1 MTTMSI
7 DVDPTA
13 TPAPGSL
20 PNPFLA
26 GGWEPVHDELVTDD
40 LAVTGTLPAGLSGA
54 YLRNGPNPAF
64 APLGAYHLFDGDG
77 MVHAVEIQDGR
88 ARYRNRWI
96 QSKGLEVERRAGH
109 AIFGGL
115 SDFRMPPEDVMA
127 EVGPLK
133 NTANT
138 HVWRHAGRIFALM
151 EAGRPTEISPELET
165 LGEYTFDDRL
175 QGPMTAH
182 PKTDP
187 ETGELLFFG
196 YSPFPPF
203 VRLHVA
209 DAAGRLVTS
218 VPVDLPA
225 AVMMHDFAVS
235 RDRVVFF
242 DLPAVFD
249 VQALIAGGAGIRW
262 EPSNGA
268 RIGVLDRADLNAPV
282 RWFDMDPFWMFHV
295 LNAHDDGDAVVV
307 EGCRAPRLNVA
318 FGDEELGEPVR
329 PMLHRWRIDLAAG
342 RVTEE
347 ALDDR
352 AGDFPRLN
360 DDHAGLPARYGY
372 VANPRSWGE
381 TKVAFEGVV
390 KHDLVAGTSVVH
402 SYGPT
407 VLAGEAAFAP
417 DPDRST
423 EDGGWLLNFVYDEAD
438 GTSALVVVD
447 AEAMEE
453 VARVHLPR
461 RVPLGFHGNW
471 LAAGAQGNNHS
482 PGA

>member
-1 MTTMSI
+1 
-7 DVDPTA
+7 
-13 TPAPGSL
+13 
-20 PNPFLA
+20 
-26 GGWEPVHDELVTDD
+26 
-40 LAVTGTLPAGLSGA
+40 
-54 YLRNGPNPAF
+54 
-64 APLGAYHLFDGDG
+64 
-77 MVHAVEIQDGR
+77 
-88 ARYRNRWI
+88 
-96 QSKGLEVERRAGH
+96 
-109 AIFGGL
+109 
-115 SDFRMPPEDVMA
+115 
-127 EVGPLK
+127 
-133 NTANT
+133 
-138 HVWRHAGRIFALM
+138 
-151 EAGRPTEISPELET
+151 
-165 LGEYTFDDRL
+165 
-175 QGPMTAH
+175 MTAH

-249 VQALIAGGAGIRW
+249 VQALLSGGSGIRW

-268 RIGVLDRADLNAPV
+268 RIGVLDRADLHAPV

-352 AGDFPRLN
+352 AGDFPRMN

-471 LAAGAQGNNHS
+471 LAAGAQGNNHY

>member
-1 MTTMSI
+1 MSI

-13 TPAPGSL
+13 APWSSTD
-20 PNPFLA
+20 PFLN
-26 GGWEPVHDELVTDD
+26 GGWAPVHDELVVPD
-40 LAVTGTLPAGLSGA
+40 LTVSGTLPAALQGA

-64 APLGAYHLFDGDG
+64 APPGAYHLFDGDG
-77 MVHAVEIQDGR
+77 MVHAVELRDGT
-88 ARYRNRWI
+88 ATYRNRWVR
-96 QSKGLEVERRAGH
+96 SKGLEAERRAGH

-115 SDFRMPPEDVMA
+115 SAFRMPPDDVVA
-127 EVGPLK
+127 EVGAMK
-133 NTANT
+133 NVANT

-151 EAGRPTEISPELET
+151 EAARPTELTAELDT
-165 LGEYTFDDRL
+165 VGEFSFGDRL

-187 ETGELLFFG
+187 ETGELIFFG

-209 DAAGRLVTS
+209 DASGELVTS

-235 RDRVVFF
+235 RDRIVLF

-249 VQALIAGGAGIRW
+249 VQALLAGEPGIRW
-262 EPSNGA
+262 EPANGA
-268 RIGVLDRADLNAPV
+268 RIGVLDRADLHAPV
-282 RWFDMDPFWMFHV
+282 RWFEMDPFWMFHV
-295 LNAHDDGDAVVV
+295 LNACDDGDAVVV

-318 FGDEELGEPVR
+318 FGDQELGEPVR
-329 PMLHRWRIDLAAG
+329 PLLHRWRIDLAAG

-360 DDHAGLPARYGY
+360 DDFAGLPARYGY
-372 VANPRSWGE
+372 VANPRVWGE
-381 TKVAFEGVV
+381 DKVAFEGVV
-390 KHDLVAGTSVVH
+390 KHDLVAGTSVTH
-402 SYGPT
+402 SYGPDA
-407 VLAGEAAFAP
+407 LSGEAAFAP
-417 DPDRST
+417 DPERT
-423 EDGGWLLNFVYDEAD
+423 GEDAGWLVNFVYDQAE

-453 VARVHLPR
+453 VARAHLPR
-461 RVPLGFHGNW
+461 RVPLGFHGTW
-471 LAAGAQGNNHS
+471 LAAGAQTNNRTI
-482 PGA
+482 GG

>member
-1 MTTMSI
+1 MSI

-13 TPAPGSL
+13 TPAPGAS
-20 PNPFLA
+20 PDPFLA

-40 LAVTGTLPAGLSGA
+40 LAVTGALPAGLSGA

-88 ARYRNRWI
+88 ARYRNRWVR
-96 QSKGLEVERRAGH
+96 SKGLEAERRAGH
-109 AIFGGL
+109 ALFGGL

-127 EVGPLK
+127 EAGPMK

-151 EAGRPTEISPELET
+151 EAGRPTEITPELET

-242 DLPAVFD
+242 DLPALFD
-249 VQALIAGGAGIRW
+249 VQALLSGGSGIRW

-268 RIGVLDRADLNAPV
+268 RIGVLDRADLHAPV

-295 LNAHDDGDAVVV
+295 LNAYDDGDAVVV

-329 PMLHRWRIDLAAG
+329 PMLHRWRIDLAVG

-407 VLAGEAAFAP
+407 AVAGEAAFAP

-471 LAAGAQGNNHS
+471 LAAGAQGNNHH

>member
-13 TPAPGSL
+13 TPAPGSS
-20 PNPFLA
+20 PDPFLA
-26 GGWEPVHDELVTDD
+26 GGWEPVHDELVTED
-40 LAVTGTLPAGLSGA
+40 LAVTGALPAGLSGA

-165 LGEYTFDDRL
+165 LGEYTFDDLL

-268 RIGVLDRADLNAPV
+268 RIGVLGRADLNAPV

-407 VLAGEAAFAP
+407 ALAGEAAFAP

-471 LAAGAQGNNHS
+471 LAAGAQGNNHY